1 MADKPGNASP
11 TTSERTKVASG
22 ALAGLVAGGAVAWF
36 VPWQFAVLVFWDVT
50 VIVILAWTWF
60 SVGGLDAAATAK
72 VATRED
78 ESRRETRLL
87 LLAAALA
94 SLVGVG
100 LAVVKAKS
108 QTGPLEWML
117 TTGGVVTVVLSWAL
131 VHTLYALRYAR
142 LYYSDHPG
150 GIDFKS
156 DEAPDYHDF
165 AYVAFTVGMTFQV
178 SDTDVQSRPIR
189 RTVLRQALISYLFG
203 TVIIALAINVLAGL
217 VR

>member
-1 MADKPGNASP
+1 MADAPGVGSP
-11 TTSERTKVASG
+11 TTSERTRVASA
-22 ALAGLVAGGAVAWF
+22 ALVGLAAGLAVSWF
-36 VPWQFAVLVFWDVT
+36 VPWQLTVLVFWDVT
-50 VIVILAWTWF
+50 VVVILTWTWVT
-60 SVGGLDAAATAK
+60 VGGLDAAGTAK

-100 LAVVKAKS
+100 LAVFKAKS
-108 QTGPLEWML
+108 ETGALDTAL
-117 TTGGVVTVVLSWAL
+117 TAGGVITVILSWAL
-131 VHTLYALRYAR
+131 VHSLFALRYAR
-142 LYYSDHPG
+142 LYYSDHLG

-156 DEAPDYHDF
+156 DDAPDYRDF

-178 SDTDVQSRPIR
+178 SDTDIQSRPIR
-189 RTVLRQALISYLFG
+189 RTVLRHALLSYLFG
-203 TVIIALAINVLAGL
+203 TVIIALAINILAGL